1 MTTSIEPASATPIRS
16 EAHGA
21 ALEQPQGPL
30 TSSTVVLPID
40 SIHVGKRHRR
50 DLGDIDG
57 LAGNIR
63 DIGLLHPLP
72 VKPNGELIAGAR
84 RFAACKR
91 LGWTEIPVNV
101 VDLDAVVKG
110 EFAEN
115 EYRKPF
121 TLSEAVAIKRALE
134 PLEKAAAKKRQRESK
149 GRGKKGGQVAPPLR
163 GRAADKAAK
172 ATGMA
177 RRTLEKAEAIV
188 DAAEAEPAK
197 FGPLLEQ
204 MDRSGKVDGA
214 YRKLLEARDG
224 KSASGRLTANQQVAH
239 AARTQRMM
247 SASEI
252 AHLTAENRRL
262 SEELKAA
269 HQSNQKPK
277 AADDAVSRI
286 AEIAC
291 EIISLDASCSCEF
304 DNKVPSNLLPL
315 MGQASAA
322 WAELTKRLAARVD
335 INKALPP
342 PTADDDGLEI

>member
-1 MTTSIEPASATPIRS
+1 MGFGI
-16 EAHGA
+16 
-21 ALEQPQGPL
+21 
-30 TSSTVVLPID
+30 
-40 SIHVGKRHRR
+40 
-50 DLGDIDG
+50 
-57 LAGNIR
+57 
-63 DIGLLHPLP
+63 
-72 VKPNGELIAGAR
+72 
-84 RFAACKR
+84 
-91 LGWTEIPVNV
+91 
-101 VDLDAVVKG
+101 
-110 EFAEN
+110 
-115 EYRKPF
+115 
-121 TLSEAVAIKRALE
+121 
-134 PLEKAAAKKRQRESK
+134 
-149 GRGKKGGQVAPPLR
+149 R
-163 GRAADKAAK
+163 GRAADRAAK

-224 KSASGRLTANQQVAH
+224 KSASGKLTANQQVAH
-239 AARTQRMM
+239 AARTQRIM

-252 AHLTAENRRL
+252 AHLTAENRSL

-322 WAELTKRLAARVD
+322 WAELTKRLAARVE

>member
-1 MTTSIEPASATPIRS
+1 
-16 EAHGA
+16 
-21 ALEQPQGPL
+21 
-30 TSSTVVLPID
+30 
-40 SIHVGKRHRR
+40 
-50 DLGDIDG
+50 
-57 LAGNIR
+57 
-63 DIGLLHPLP
+63 
-72 VKPNGELIAGAR
+72 
-84 RFAACKR
+84 
-91 LGWTEIPVNV
+91 
-101 VDLDAVVKG
+101 
-110 EFAEN
+110 
-115 EYRKPF
+115 
-121 TLSEAVAIKRALE
+121 
-134 PLEKAAAKKRQRESK
+134 
-149 GRGKKGGQVAPPLR
+149 
-163 GRAADKAAK
+163 
-172 ATGMA
+172 MA

-322 WAELTKRLAARVD
+322 WAELTKRLAARVE

>member
-1 MTTSIEPASATPIRS
+1 
-16 EAHGA
+16 
-21 ALEQPQGPL
+21 
-30 TSSTVVLPID
+30 
-40 SIHVGKRHRR
+40 
-50 DLGDIDG
+50 
-57 LAGNIR
+57 
-63 DIGLLHPLP
+63 
-72 VKPNGELIAGAR
+72 
-84 RFAACKR
+84 
-91 LGWTEIPVNV
+91 
-101 VDLDAVVKG
+101 VVKG
-110 EFAEN
+110 EYAEN
-115 EYRKPF
+115 EYRKAF
-121 TLSEAVAIKRALE
+121 TLPEAVAIKRALE

-163 GRAADKAAK
+163 GRAADKAAE

-277 AADDAVSRI
+277 AANDTVSRI

-315 MGQASAA
+315 MGQASTA
-322 WAELTKRLAARVD
+322 WAELTKRLAARVE
-335 INKALPP
+335 INNALPP
-342 PTADDDGLEI
+342 PTADDDGLEIQPVRRRAAADVALDEIAAKPTGDAHG